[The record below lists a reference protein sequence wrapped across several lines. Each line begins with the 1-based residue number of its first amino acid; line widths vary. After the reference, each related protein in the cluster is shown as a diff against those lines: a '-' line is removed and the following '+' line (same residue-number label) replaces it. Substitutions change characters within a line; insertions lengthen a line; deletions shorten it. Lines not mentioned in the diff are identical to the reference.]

1 MDDTNNLPDEGGIG
15 ETMPTEA
22 QAEDAL
28 SKFFD
33 GPEDPATG
41 EDEEATEDKAQ
52 DDTEES
58 DDEPLDSD
66 ESEDD
71 EDDSEVDQYEDEDDD
86 QEDSEDDNEE
96 TDDLQIRLKDGTVA
110 TAKEIEE
117 WRQNGLRQA
126 DYTRKTQALAE
137 DRKVVDHAVQTFH
150 AQRQQFEQAAQVI
163 QQMAQAVLPTPPDQT
178 LLDRSSD
185 NYDPVAYL
193 EQDAKFQA
201 QQKAFQGQYQ
211 QYQQYLQ
218 QNQQAQKQALVQQI
232 EAEKQRLAEVMPEVK
247 DPNRRTAIKAELT
260 EALGHYG
267 FEEGELDQIY
277 DSRVIL
283 ALRDL
288 AKFRKIQ
295 AQKPK
300 VKEKSRN
307 APPIAKPGN
316 RKPKRSNVQRD
327 LDARVAA
334 GDEEAAVANLSR
346 FF

>member
-15 ETMPTEA
+15 EAMPTDA

-33 GPEDPATG
+33 GPET
-41 EDEEATEDKAQ
+41 ATEDGEETTEDTAQ
-52 DDTEES
+52 DDAAES

-66 ESEDD
+66 ESDEDEDDSEADQDEDDDDDKDDD
-71 EDDSEVDQYEDEDDD
+71 EDDSEA
-86 QEDSEDDNEE
+86 SE
-96 TDDLQIRLKDGTVA
+96 DLQIRLKDGTVA
-110 TAKEIEE
+110 TAKDIEE
-117 WRQNGLRQA
+117 WRQGNLRMA

-150 AQRQQFEQAAQVI
+150 AQRQQFEQAATVI
-163 QQMAQAVLPTPPDQT
+163 QQMAQAVLPVPPDAA
-178 LLDRSSD
+178 LLDRNSD
-185 NYDPVAYL
+185 QYDPVTYL

-201 QQKAFQGQYQ
+201 QQKAFKGQFEQYQ
-211 QYQQYLQ
+211 QYQQH
-218 QNQQAQKQALVQQI
+218 NQQAQNQALMQQI
-232 EAEKQRLAEVMPEVK
+232 EAEKQRLAEVMPEIK
-247 DPNRRTAIKAELT
+247 DPNRRTAIKTELT

-267 FEEGELDQIY
+267 FDEGEIDQIY

-307 APPIAKPGN
+307 APPVAKPGN
-316 RKPKRSNVQRD
+316 RKPKRSNNQRD

-334 GDEEAAVANLSR
+334 GDEDAAVANLSR